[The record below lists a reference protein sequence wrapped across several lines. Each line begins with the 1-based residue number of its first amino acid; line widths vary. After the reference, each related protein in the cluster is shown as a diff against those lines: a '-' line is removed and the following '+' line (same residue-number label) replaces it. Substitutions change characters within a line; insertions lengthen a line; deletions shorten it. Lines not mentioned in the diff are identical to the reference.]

1 MTATIGTQAPQ
12 DVELVL
18 AVLEAA
24 GARGASHED
33 FVEAG
38 LARGY
43 VAALRHL
50 VDEAGIEIRID
61 FTTGV
66 ARWSMQADSATERQ
80 AA

>member
-12 DVELVL
+12 DDELVL

-24 GARGASHED
+24 GPRGASHED

-43 VAALRHL
+43 VTALRRL
-50 VDEAGIEIRID
+50 VDEAGMEIRID
-61 FTTGV
+61 FTTGL
-66 ARWSMQADSATERQ
+66 ARWCLPADSATERE